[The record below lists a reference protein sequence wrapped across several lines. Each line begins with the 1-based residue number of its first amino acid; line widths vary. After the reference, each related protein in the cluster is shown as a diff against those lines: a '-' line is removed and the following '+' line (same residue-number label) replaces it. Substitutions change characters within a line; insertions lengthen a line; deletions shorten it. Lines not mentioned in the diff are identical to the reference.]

1 MQTKTANRLAF
12 GVCVALLFAFL
23 AQGWGFIRA
32 NSQSHDEAVHLT
44 AGYSYLATHDFR
56 LNPEH
61 PPLLKELAALP
72 IYLRYHL
79 PFKPATHLWGQS
91 TAEAEKWAIS
101 RDFLYHSSVPYD
113 DLLTLGRLPG
123 LLLGA
128 LLVSLVGWWSYRL
141 WGPGAAVL
149 GMALAAFEPNL
160 VTNAC
165 LITTDMGSALFI
177 FLAMYLFWEYGNS
190 RRALLLV
197 GAGVATGLALAS
209 KLTGV
214 LLFGMGGVILAAH
227 VLLHRSPLFPP
238 AKEGTGP
245 ARVVRLKQ
253 ASLIALVVAVL
264 AAVTILP
271 PYFFQGWERWWYGFR
286 WQTTKGAFG
295 HHAFFLGEYS
305 DKGWLLY
312 FPVAFLIKTP
322 VPSLLLIAA
331 SLLLFRAGRP
341 LRLREALFL
350 LVPVGI
356 FLALMIPAK
365 INIGVRYL
373 TPIYPFLFVCAARLA
388 TLSFPRPWLA
398 PVLLGVPV
406 LLTAVSSLRQAPHQL
421 AYFNELI
428 GGPDHGDRYLADT
441 NIDWGQ
447 DLKGLREYILDERLD
462 VVYLSYFGTAPA
474 EEYGIR
480 YQELPSFGA
489 VDWPAHPVGG
499 MPREEPR
506 KLLAV
511 SVTNLQGAY
520 LGEPGPY
527 AFFYRERSPLAKI
540 GYSIWIYDLTHDA
553 EGQYHLLQAYRYAA
567 ERERKLAAEYR
578 KKGADETA
586 ALHEQLAH
594 QWDEVI
600 REE

>member
-1 MQTKTANRLAF
+1 MQTKTANRLAL
-12 GVCVALLFAFL
+12 GVCVALWIAFL

-72 IYLRYHL
+72 IWLRYGL
-79 PFKPATHLWGQS
+79 PFHPAANLWGS
-91 TAEAEKWAIS
+91 SATETEKWTIS
-101 RDFLYHSSVPYD
+101 RDFLYRSSVPHE
-113 DLLTLGRLPG
+113 DLLDLGRLPG
-123 LLLGA
+123 LLMGS
-128 LLVSLVGWWSYRL
+128 LLVVLVGWWSYRL
-141 WGPGAAVL
+141 WGPWSAVL
-149 GMALAAFEPNL
+149 GMGLAAFEPNL

-190 RRALLLV
+190 RAAVLLV
-197 GAGVATGLALAS
+197 AAGVVTGLALAS
-209 KLTGV
+209 KLTGL
-214 LLFGMGGVILAAH
+214 LLFGMGGLVLMGH
-227 VLLHRSPLFPP
+227 VLLPNSPLFP
-238 AKEGTGP
+238 AVKSLAGSN
-245 ARVVRLKQ
+245 RVLRLKQ
-253 ASLIALVVAVL
+253 AGLIALVIAVL
-264 AAVTILP
+264 AAVTILV
-271 PYFFQGWERWWYGFR
+271 PYYFQGWERWWYGFR

-322 VPSLLLIAA
+322 VASLVLIAA
-331 SLLLFRAGRP
+331 SLLLFRAGTP
-341 LRLREALFL
+341 LRLRDVLFL

-388 TLSFPRPWLA
+388 TIPFPRPWLA
-398 PVLLGVPV
+398 PALLGIPV
-406 LLTAVSSLRQAPHQL
+406 LLTAASSLRQAPHQL
-421 AYFNELI
+421 AYFNEII

-447 DLKGLREYILDERLD
+447 DLIGLKQYLDAQGLPM
-462 VVYLSYFGTAPA
+462 VYLCYFGTAPPEA
-474 EEYGIR
+474 YGINS
-480 YQELPSFGA
+480 QEVPSFGA
-489 VDWPAHPVGG
+489 VDWPAHPIQRL
-499 MPREEPR
+499 PRDAQR
-506 KLLAV
+506 RVLAI

-527 AFFYRERSPLAKI
+527 AFFYHQRRPLTKI
-540 GYSIWIYDLTHDA
+540 GYSIWIYDLTGDTEGLAHLA
-553 EGQYHLLQAYRYAA
+553 EAYRFAA
-567 ERERKLAAEYR
+567 ERERKLAAER
-578 KKGADETA
+578 TRADDSAGAAWHQAVADQWAE
-586 ALHEQLAH
+586 LA
-594 QWDEVI
+594 V
-600 REE
+600 EE